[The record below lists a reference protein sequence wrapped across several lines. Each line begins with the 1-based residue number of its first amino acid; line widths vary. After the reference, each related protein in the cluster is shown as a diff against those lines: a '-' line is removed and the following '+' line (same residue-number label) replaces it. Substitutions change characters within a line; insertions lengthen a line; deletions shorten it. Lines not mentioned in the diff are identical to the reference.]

1 MSNAYIEYFLN
12 QDKYNKIHGKLTIFF
27 TQCGMFFEA
36 YETLEEGYDLQ
47 ILSNIMNITVT
58 KKDKSIPV
66 SVKNPYMLGFPTI
79 ASHKHIKTL
88 VDNGYTVIIQEQVSP
103 GPKPRREITGI
114 FSPATYIN
122 EISKP
127 DSNYMLT
134 ILLEETLILKTNKKA
149 YIAGL
154 SLIEPSTGYIK
165 IHETYSTI
173 NDEKI
178 SLDEIVKFINSFD
191 PSEILLITSNIHNIN
206 EIICYLE
213 IINRSYV
220 HKTIE
225 EVKML
230 KGYANFQQL
239 AYQNDLLKKIYKIN
253 ISPIENLNLEKF
265 TLARDSFILSLL
277 YLSDHN
283 SNLLLSIS
291 KPDIYIK
298 EDSMHMGNNPISQLD
313 IFIKEDKTLYSVE
326 NTYKCL
332 FDIINKTVTPMG
344 RRYLKNMLIEPQI
357 NQNKLELSYLIIE
370 HLQKSHTM
378 YDEIICEIK
387 DTERLDRKINIQ
399 NIHPI
404 DFSQWIN
411 FQESSLKLLKSIKT
425 DNSLLI
431 HLKNYSGYDINDIIK
446 NIQSMLDY
454 IRITYNR
461 SQLDKYLINDITGSI
476 FLPGK
481 YIDIDNLQDS
491 INICNNFMN
500 ELAIY
505 FDKIVKKKFSTKFN
519 SEDIMVKVDS
529 NERDGYFLILSTKRA
544 EYLEKEILKLQSI
557 DLKIGMSSSSDL
569 QQSASG
575 NKILKI
581 KTSSLKFQQK
591 GKGASTKI
599 FCDELKEKSDKINDY
614 IEQIK
619 LIIKDT
625 FVSELKILCEKFGSF
640 IKESTNLIA
649 QFDFLLSGAKSANK
663 FYYNKPNI
671 KNIYNNKSYFK
682 AKQLRHPIVERI
694 NIETEYI
701 PTDIELG
708 TFNSEHSGQDR
719 KSLASSHPEHSGQDR
734 KSLASLHPE
743 HSGQDGILLFGLNT
757 AGKSTLQKA
766 IGISII
772 MAQIGYFVPA
782 TSFDFFPYK
791 SIITRISSKDN
802 MFKGLSTFGLE
813 LNELATIL
821 KRNSENTLI
830 IADELCSGTEHISSL
845 VIVMTMIKMLSKAK
859 ASFITATHLHDICN
873 FSSLNELINVKKY
886 HLHVEC
892 DNKNNKLVY
901 DRLLKEGSGSS
912 FYGLL
917 VAKNIIND
925 ANFTTYTSEFLNE
938 YNGFSLNSEKKSR
951 YNRNLFIQ
959 KCSVCGS
966 IPKDNEIPL
975 ETHHI
980 NFQRNCNSMGFI
992 NGKNYIHKN
1001 HKSNLVILCY
1011 KCHDK
1016 IDNGLIEIDG
1026 YVDTNEGKELNL
1038 IINEYKKI
1046 ISLDQLDQVN
1056 NDINFKIKKLL
1067 KSISNNNI

>member
-1 MSNAYIEYFLN
+1 MSNAYTEYFLN

-27 TQCGMFFEA
+27 SQCGMFFEA

-66 SVKNPYMLGFPTI
+66 SIKNPYMLGFPTM
-79 ASHKHIKTL
+79 SSQKYIKTL
-88 VDNGYTVIIQEQVSP
+88 IDNGYTIIIQEQVSP
-103 GPKPRREITGI
+103 APKPRREITGI

-149 YIAGL
+149 YVAGL

-191 PSEILLITSNIHNIN
+191 PSEILLITSNITNVN

-213 IINRSYV
+213 LSNRSYV

-225 EVKML
+225 DVKKL

-239 AYQNDLLKKIYKIN
+239 GYQNDLLKKIYKLN

-283 SNLLLSIS
+283 SNLLISIS
-291 KPDIYIK
+291 KPDIYVK
-298 EDSMHMGNNPISQLD
+298 ENSMHMGNNPISQLD
-313 IFIKEDKTLYSVE
+313 IFIKEDKTFYSVE

-344 RRYLKNMLIEPQI
+344 RRHLKNMLIEPQI
-357 NQNKLELSYLIIE
+357 NPIKLELSYLIIE
-370 HLQKSHTM
+370 HLQKSYSI
-378 YDEIICEIK
+378 YDEILCDIK

-404 DFSQWIN
+404 DFSQWIS
-411 FQESSLKLLKSIKT
+411 FQESSLKLFKSIKT
-425 DNSLLI
+425 DNSLLL
-431 HLKNYSGYDINDIIK
+431 HFNNYSGYDINDIIK
-446 NIQSMLDY
+446 NIDSMLEY
-454 IRITYNR
+454 ITITYDK
-461 SQLDKYLINDITGSI
+461 SQLEKYLINDITGSI
-476 FLPGK
+476 FLTGK
-481 YIDIDNLQDS
+481 YTDIDNLQDS
-491 INICNNFMN
+491 INICNNFMS

-505 FDKIVKKKFSTKFN
+505 FDKIVKKKFSSKFN
-519 SEDIMVKVDS
+519 SDDIMVKVDS
-529 NERDGYFLILSTKRA
+529 NEREGYFLILSTKRA

-557 DLKIGMSSSSDL
+557 DIKIGS
-569 QQSASG
+569 
-575 NKILKI
+575 KILKI
-581 KTSSLKFQQK
+581 KTASLKFQQK

-599 FCDELKEKSDKINDY
+599 FCDELKEKSDKINEY

-625 FVSELKILCEKFGSF
+625 FVSELKILCEKFGDF
-640 IKESTNLIA
+640 IRICTNLVT

-682 AKQLRHPIVERI
+682 ATQLRHPIVERI

-708 TFNSEHSGQDR
+708 TFNTTRDEHDGKDGKSLPSPHPGQD
-719 KSLASSHPEHSGQDR
+719 
-734 KSLASLHPE
+734 
-743 HSGQDGILLFGLNT
+743 GQDGILLFGLNA

-813 LNELATIL
+813 LNELSTIL

-845 VIVMTMIKMLSKAK
+845 VIVMTMLKMLSQAK

-873 FSSLNELINVKKY
+873 FSSLDDLINVKKY

-892 DNKNNKLVY
+892 DNKTNKLIY

-917 VAKNIIND
+917 VAKHIIND
-925 ANFTTYTSEFLNE
+925 VNFTTYTSEFLNE
-938 YNGFSLNSEKKSR
+938 YNGFNLNSEKKSR
-951 YNRNLFIQ
+951 YNKKLFIQ
-959 KCSVCGS
+959 KCSVCGR

-980 NFQRNCNSMGFI
+980 NFQRDCDSMGFI

>member
-1 MSNAYIEYFLN
+1 MSNAYTEYFLN

-47 ILSNIMNITVT
+47 VLSNMMNITVT

-66 SVKNPYMLGFPTI
+66 SIKNPYMLGFPCI
-79 ASHKHIKTL
+79 ASQKHIKTL
-88 VDNGYTVIIQEQVSP
+88 VDNGYTIIIQEQVSP
-103 GPKPRREITGI
+103 APKPRREITGI

-134 ILLEETLILKTNKKA
+134 VLLEETLILKTNKKA

-191 PSEILLITSNIHNIN
+191 PSEILLITSNIKNIN

-213 IINRSYV
+213 LSNRPYV

-239 AYQNDLLKKIYKIN
+239 GYQNDLLKKIYKLN

-313 IFIKEDKTLYSVE
+313 IFIKEDKTSYSVE

-344 RRYLKNMLIEPQI
+344 RRYLKNILIEPQI
-357 NQNKLELSYLIIE
+357 NSNKLELSYLIIE
-370 HLQKSHTM
+370 HLQKSYSI
-378 YDEIICEIK
+378 YDEILCEIK

-411 FQESSLKLLKSIKT
+411 FQESSLKLLKSIKA
-425 DNSLLI
+425 DNNLLL
-431 HLKNYSGYDINDIIK
+431 HLKNYSGNDINDIIK

-454 IRITYNR
+454 ITITYDK
-461 SQLDKYLINDITGSI
+461 SQLEKYLINDITGSI

-481 YIDIDNLQDS
+481 YVDIDNLQDS
-491 INICNNFMN
+491 INICNNFMK

-505 FDKIVKKKFSTKFN
+505 FDKIVKKKFSSKFN
-519 SEDIMVKVDS
+519 SEDIMVKVES

-557 DLKIGMSSSSDL
+557 DIKIGS
-569 QQSASG
+569 
-575 NKILKI
+575 KILKI
-581 KTSSLKFQQK
+581 KTASLKFQQK

-599 FCDELKEKSDKINDY
+599 FCDELKEKSDKINEY

-619 LIIKDT
+619 IILKNT
-625 FVSELKILCEKFGSF
+625 FISELKILCEKFGSS

-663 FYYNKPNI
+663 YYYNKPNI

-708 TFNSEHSGQDR
+708 TFNSGQDG
-719 KSLASSHPEHSGQDR
+719 KSLASPHPEQD
-734 KSLASLHPE
+734 
-743 HSGQDGILLFGLNT
+743 GQDGILLFGLNA

-782 TSFDFFPYK
+782 TSFEFFPYK

-813 LNELATIL
+813 LNELSTIL

-859 ASFITATHLHDICN
+859 TSFITATHLHDICN
-873 FSSLNELINVKKY
+873 FSSLDDLINVKKY
-886 HLHVEC
+886 YLHVEC
-892 DNKNNKLVY
+892 DNKTNKLVY

-917 VAKNIIND
+917 VAKHIIND
-925 ANFTTYTSEFLNE
+925 INFTTYTSEFLNE
-938 YNGFSLNSEKKSR
+938 YNGFCLNSEKKSK
-951 YNRNLFIQ
+951 YNKKLYIQ
-959 KCSVCGS
+959 KCSVCGT

-980 NFQRNCNSMGFI
+980 NFQRNCDSMGFI
-992 NGKNYIHKN
+992 NGKNYMHKN
-1001 HKSNLVILCY
+1001 HKSNLVILCH

-1046 ISLDQLDQVN
+1046 MSIDQLDQVN

-1067 KSISNNNI
+1067 KSISNKNI